1 MTNTRRVVQPERL
14 RILREDA
21 GYSIAGLAR
30 AMGVGAYTY
39 LGRVERGVVHPSP
52 GYLKRIADTLGASL
66 RRPVDL
72 DEFTARVPIQ
82 DAA

>member
-30 AMGVGAYTY
+30 AMEVGAYTY
-39 LGRVERGVVHPSP
+39 LGRVERGVINPSP
-52 GYLKRIADTLGASL
+52 TYLKRIADTLGAKL

-72 DEFTARVPIQ
+72 DEFTARVPIE